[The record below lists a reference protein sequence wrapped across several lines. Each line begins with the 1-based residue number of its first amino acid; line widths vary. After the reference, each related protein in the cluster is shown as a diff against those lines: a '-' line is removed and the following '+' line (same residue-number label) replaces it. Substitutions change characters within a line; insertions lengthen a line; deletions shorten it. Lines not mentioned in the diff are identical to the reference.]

1 MRATT
6 KATVEY
12 MGLSYTVTKAYQ
24 LRGDCSYYT
33 LTSVASDGTKAM
45 HPDEEA
51 FFGYVEAKGMLMRMA
66 MPAALLRAGC

>member
-6 KATVEY
+6 KAIVEY
-12 MGLSYTVTKAYQ
+12 MGVTYTVTKAYP
-24 LRGDCSYYT
+24 LPRDCSYYT
-33 LTSVASDGTKAM
+33 LTSVASDGDRAM

>member
-1 MRATT
+1 MRTTTRATI
-6 KATVEY
+6 EY
-12 MGLSYTVTKAYQ
+12 MGVSYKLTKTYP
-24 LRGDCSYYT
+24 LPRDCSYYT
-33 LTSVASDGTKAM
+33 LHSEASDGTKAM

>member
-12 MGLSYTVTKAYQ
+12 MGLSYTVTKTYP

-33 LTSVASDGTKAM
+33 LTSVASDGDRAM

-66 MPAALLRAGC
+66 MPAALLRAGV